1 MERTL
6 PKLSGHL
13 VILALS
19 VAVTLSVRTAL
30 KAQYSQERRQIEAQ
44 AREKRARQMAS
55 AWNALPLTGITT
67 PDFAEAS
74 LPGSIWGHFI
84 SHRRRSIG
92 CRRGSGKFWS
102 TLETLPWIVTW
113 V

>member
-67 PDFAEAS
+67 PDFAEAF
-74 LPGSIWGHFI
+74 LARLDLG
-84 SHRRRSIG
+84 
-92 CRRGSGKFWS
+92 
-102 TLETLPWIVTW
+102 TLHLTSAQTDRLQPRA
-113 V
+113 